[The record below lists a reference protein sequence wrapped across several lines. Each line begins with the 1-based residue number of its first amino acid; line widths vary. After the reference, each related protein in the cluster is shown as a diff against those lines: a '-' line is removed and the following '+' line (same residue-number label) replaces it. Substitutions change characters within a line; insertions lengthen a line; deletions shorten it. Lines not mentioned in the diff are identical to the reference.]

1 MAERKFFSFGQ
12 TAAVKMWFSHD
23 VSCCLESDN
32 GIEIRKY
39 NDTIGKTLSKFPG
52 YKEEEIEH
60 ESSN

>member
-1 MAERKFFSFGQ
+1 
-12 TAAVKMWFSHD
+12 MWFSHD

-39 NDTIGKTLSKFPG
+39 NDTIGKILSKFPG